1 MNQQPLAPLAPSNSS
16 EEPKKS
22 VAEQYYGS
30 VTVKICAIT
39 ALALILQIPAI
50 KIQNLIRER
59 ETRRN
64 EAVNEANAQWGGTQ
78 TILGPIM
85 HIPYKVI
92 ITEEKTVGN
101 QKETKTRE
109 DKKIA
114 HFLPKELVIASNPNA
129 QMRKRGIYSIVLYED
144 KLNLSGSF
152 NFDFSSLSVPKQ
164 NILWNEATLWLSVGD
179 VHGIEEKPQGTGD
192 GGKFE
197 LLPGGDGVIAP
208 IRLQNGARS
217 YAFTIDLA
225 LKGSEKA
232 LFSPLGEETR
242 VTMKSNWNSPSFTGK
257 FLPDNREVSD
267 KGFSAV
273 WNILR
278 FNRSYPQTWTS
289 GNATDTPENVN
300 ASYFGVEF
308 FQPVNVYQKSM
319 RSVKYNLMFIALTF
333 AVFFLIETLTKKL
346 KTIHPVQYLLV
357 GSAIALFYLL
367 LLSLSEHVPF
377 WGAYLAASSATV
389 LVIAGYTKAA
399 FQNGRIAFLVA
410 ALLAALYFFLYI
422 ALNLEDYALLVGSIG
437 LFAILS
443 AIMYASRKVNWYEL
457 AKR

>member
-1 MNQQPLAPLAPSNSS
+1 MKNTIIMNQQPLAPLAPSNSS

-22 VAEQYYGS
+22 AAEQYYGS
-30 VTVKICAIT
+30 VTVKIFAIA

-64 EAVNEANAQWGGTQ
+64 EAVNKANAQWGGTQ

-92 ITEEKTVGN
+92 TTEEKTVGN
-101 QKETKTRE
+101 QKEIKTRE

-114 HFLPKELVIASNPNA
+114 HFLPKELIVAGNPEA
-129 QMRKRGIYSIVLYED
+129 EMRKRGLYSIVLYED
-144 KLNLSGSF
+144 KLDLSGSF
-152 NFDFSSLSVPKQ
+152 NFDFSSLAIPEQ

-179 VHGIEEKPQGTGD
+179 VHGIKEKPEGTGD
-192 GGKFE
+192 VGKFE
-197 LLPGGDGVIAP
+197 LLPEGGGVVAP
-208 IRLQNGARS
+208 IRLQNGAKS
-217 YAFTIDLA
+217 YAFSIDLA
-225 LKGSEKA
+225 LKGSEKT
-232 LFSPLGEETR
+232 LFAPLGEETR

-257 FLPDNREVSD
+257 FLPDNREITGQ
-267 KGFSAV
+267 GFTAEWKV
-273 WNILR
+273 LR
-278 FNRSYPQTWTS
+278 FNRNYPQTWTS
-289 GNATDTPENVN
+289 GNAADTPEN
-300 ASYFGVEF
+300 AESSYFGVEF

-333 AVFFLIETLTKKL
+333 AVFFLIEALTKKL

-367 LLSLSEHVPF
+367 LLSLSEHIPF
-377 WGAYLAASSATV
+377 WGAYLAASVATV
-389 LVIAGYTKAA
+389 LAIACYTKAA
-399 FQNGRIAFLVA
+399 FQSGRIAFL
-410 ALLAALYFFLYI
+410 I
-422 ALNLEDYALLVGSIG
+422 AALLVGSVG